1 MKKKIFIALAIV
13 IGLLFFFV
21 GLQNRTVHFPFSD
34 EGVSYSEMWEK
45 KQYSKIIDYG
55 NTVLEKNPMDR
66 NTLIFTGYAY
76 FYQGISILDMDE
88 RNSCMEKAV
97 VLLRKALLTDGKDNA
112 DVMYVLGKS
121 YYHLG
126 YYYCD
131 LAVKYLSEALRKGC
145 DSKDIYE
152 YLGLAYSKLDMS
164 DHAVENFEKSL
175 EVNPSDVLILTLAQ
189 EYIKAGNMDKAG
201 YYLDKAGTDG
211 NAVLKEKKLILQG
224 QRDLGLGEYDKALES
239 FSKVLDLNPG
249 SADAYYYT
257 GEVYEAKGDMQKA
270 KAQWRKAYNLNPEH
284 YKSKLKLFK

>member
-13 IGLLFFFV
+13 IGLLFFLI
-21 GLQNRTVHFPFSD
+21 GLQNRKVHLPFTD
-34 EGVSYSEMWEK
+34 EGVSFSEMWEK
-45 KQYSKIIDYG
+45 KQYAQIIEYG
-55 NTVLEKNPMDR
+55 NSVLEKNPMER

-76 FYQGISILDMDE
+76 FFQGSSILDMEE

-97 VLLRKALLTDGKDNA
+97 VLLRRALLTEGKENA
-112 DVMYVLGKS
+112 YVMYILGKA
-121 YYHLG
+121 YYHQG

-131 LAVKYLSEALRKGC
+131 LAVKYLEAALEKGC

-152 YLGLAYSKLDMS
+152 YLGLSYSKLDMS
-164 DHAVENFEKSL
+164 DHAVENFEKAL

-189 EYIKAGNMDKAG
+189 EYIKAGNMEKAG
-201 YYLDKAGTDG
+201 YYLDKAGSGD
-211 NAVLKEKKLILQG
+211 NAVLREKSLLLKG
-224 QRDLGLGEYDKALES
+224 QRYLGLKEYDNALES
-239 FSKVLDLNPG
+239 FSKVLELNPG

-257 GEVYEAKGDMQKA
+257 GEVYEAKGELQKA

>member
-1 MKKKIFIALAIV
+1 MKKKIFIAAAIV
-13 IGLLFFFV
+13 IGLLFFFI
-21 GLQNRTVHFPFSD
+21 GLQNRTVHLPFSD

-45 KQYSKIIDYG
+45 KQYSQIIEYG
-55 NTVLEKNPMDR
+55 SAVLEKNPMDR

-76 FYQGISILDMDE
+76 FYQGISILDMEE
-88 RNSCMEKAV
+88 RNSCMEKAA
-97 VLLRKALLTDGKDNA
+97 VLLRRALLTDGKENA
-112 DVMYVLGKS
+112 DVMYVLGKA

-131 LAVKYLSEALRKGC
+131 LAVKYLDAALQKGC

-175 EVNPSDVLILTLAQ
+175 EVNPSDVLVLTLAQ
-189 EYIKAGNMDKAG
+189 EYIKAGNMEKAG
-201 YYLDKAGTDG
+201 YYIDKAGSAD
-211 NAVLKEKKLILQG
+211 NAVLKEKRLILQG
-224 QRDLGLGEYDKALES
+224 QRYLGLKEYDKALES

-257 GEVYEAKGDMQKA
+257 GEVYEAKGDLQKA
-270 KAQWRKAYNLNPEH
+270 KVQWRKAYNLNPDH
-284 YKSKLKLFK
+284 HKSKLKLFS

>member
-1 MKKKIFIALAIV
+1 MKKKIFIAAAIV
-13 IGLLFFFV
+13 IGLLFFFI
-21 GLQNRTVHFPFSD
+21 GLQNRPVHLPFSD

-45 KQYSKIIDYG
+45 KQYSQIIEYG
-55 NTVLEKNPMDR
+55 SAVLEKNPMDR

-76 FYQGISILDMDE
+76 FYQGISILDMEE

-97 VLLRKALLTDGKDNA
+97 VLLRRSLLTDGKENA
-112 DVMYVLGKS
+112 DVMYVLGKA

-131 LAVKYLSEALRKGC
+131 LAVKYLDAALQKGC

-175 EVNPSDVLILTLAQ
+175 EVNPSDLLVLTLAQ
-189 EYIKAGNMDKAG
+189 EYIKAGNMEKAG
-201 YYLDKAGTDG
+201 YYIDKAGSAD
-211 NAVLKEKKLILQG
+211 NAVLKEKRLILQG
-224 QRDLGLGEYDKALES
+224 QCYLGLKEYDKALES

-257 GEVYEAKGDMQKA
+257 GEVYEAKGDLQKA
-270 KAQWRKAYNLNPEH
+270 KAQWRKAYNLNPDH
-284 YKSKLKLFK
+284 HKSKLKLFS

>member
-1 MKKKIFIALAIV
+1 MKKKIFIASAIV
-13 IGLLFFFV
+13 IGLLIFFF
-21 GLQNRTVHFPFSD
+21 GLQNRTVHLPFSD

-55 NTVLEKNPMDR
+55 NTVLDKNPMDR

-76 FYQGISILDMDE
+76 FYQGISILDMEE
-88 RNSCMEKAV
+88 RNACMEKSV
-97 VLLRKALLTDGKDNA
+97 VMLRKALLTDGRDNTN
-112 DVMYVLGKS
+112 VMYVLGKA

-145 DSKDIYE
+145 DSRDIYE

-175 EVNPSDVLILTLAQ
+175 EVNPSDVLTLTLAQ
-189 EYIKAGNMDKAG
+189 EYIKMGNLDKAG
-201 YYLDKAGTDG
+201 YYLDKAGTD

-224 QRDLGLGEYDKALES
+224 QRYLGLAEYDKAIEH
-239 FSKVLDLNPG
+239 FNKVLELNPG
-249 SADAYYYT
+249 SADAYYYI
-257 GEVYEAKGDMQKA
+257 GEVYEVKGDMQKA
-270 KAQWRKAYNLNPEH
+270 KAQWRKAYNLNPDH
-284 YKSKLKLFK
+284 HKAKLKLFK

>member
-1 MKKKIFIALAIV
+1 MKKKIFIAFAIV
-13 IGLLFFFV
+13 IGLLIFFF
-21 GLQNRTVHFPFSD
+21 GLQNRTVHLPFSD
-34 EGVSYSEMWEK
+34 EGISYSEMWEK

-76 FYQGISILDMDE
+76 FYQGISILDLGE
-88 RNSCMEKAV
+88 RNACMEKSV
-97 VLLRKALLTDGKDNA
+97 VMLRKALLTEGRDNTN
-112 DVMYVLGKS
+112 VMYVLGKA

-145 DSKDIYE
+145 DSRDIYE

-175 EVNPSDVLILTLAQ
+175 EVNPSDVLTLTLAQ
-189 EYIKAGNMDKAG
+189 EYIKMGNLDKAG
-201 YYLDKAGTDG
+201 YYLDKAGTD

-224 QRDLGLGEYDKALES
+224 QRYLGLAEYDKAIEH
-239 FSKVLDLNPG
+239 FNKVLELNPG
-249 SADAYYYT
+249 SSDAYYYI
-257 GEVYEAKGDMQKA
+257 GEVYEVKGDMQKA
-270 KAQWRKAYNLNPEH
+270 KVQWRKAYNLNPDH
-284 YKSKLKLFK
+284 HKAKLKLFK

>member
-1 MKKKIFIALAIV
+1 MKKKIFIAAAIV
-13 IGLLFFFV
+13 IGLLFFFI
-21 GLQNRTVHFPFSD
+21 GLQNRTVHLPFSD

-45 KQYSKIIDYG
+45 KQYSQIIEYG
-55 NTVLEKNPMDR
+55 SAVLEKNPMDR

-76 FYQGISILDMDE
+76 FYQGISILDMEE

-97 VLLRKALLTDGKDNA
+97 VLLRRALLTDGKENA
-112 DVMYVLGKS
+112 DVMYVLGKA

-131 LAVKYLSEALRKGC
+131 LAVKYLDAALQKGC

-175 EVNPSDVLILTLAQ
+175 EVNPSDVLVLTLAQ
-189 EYIKAGNMDKAG
+189 EYIKAGNMEKAG
-201 YYLDKAGTDG
+201 YYIDKAGSAD
-211 NAVLKEKKLILQG
+211 NAVLKEKRLILQG
-224 QRDLGLGEYDKALES
+224 QCYLGLKEYDKALES

-257 GEVYEAKGDMQKA
+257 GEVYEAKGDLQKA
-270 KAQWRKAYNLNPEH
+270 KAQWRKAYNLNPDH
-284 YKSKLKLFK
+284 HKSKLKLFS

>member
-1 MKKKIFIALAIV
+1 MKKKIFIAFAIV
-13 IGLLFFFV
+13 IGLLIFFF
-21 GLQNRTVHFPFSD
+21 GLQNRTVHLPFSD
-34 EGVSYSEMWEK
+34 EGISYSEMWEK

-76 FYQGISILDMDE
+76 FYQGISILDLGE
-88 RNSCMEKAV
+88 RNACMEKSV
-97 VLLRKALLTDGKDNA
+97 VMLRKALLIEGRDNTN
-112 DVMYVLGKS
+112 VMYVLGKA

-145 DSKDIYE
+145 DSRDIYE

-175 EVNPSDVLILTLAQ
+175 EVNPSDVLTLTLAQ
-189 EYIKAGNMDKAG
+189 EYIKMGNLDKAG
-201 YYLDKAGTDG
+201 YYLDKAGTD

-224 QRDLGLGEYDKALES
+224 QRYLGLAEYDKAIEH
-239 FSKVLDLNPG
+239 FNKVLELNPG
-249 SADAYYYT
+249 SSDAYYYI
-257 GEVYEAKGDMQKA
+257 GEVYEVKGDMQKA
-270 KAQWRKAYNLNPEH
+270 KVQWRKAYNLNPDH
-284 YKSKLKLFK
+284 HKAKLKLFK

>member
-1 MKKKIFIALAIV
+1 MKKKIFIATAIV
-13 IGLLFFFV
+13 IGLLFFFI
-21 GLQNRTVHFPFSD
+21 GLQNRTVHLPFSD

-45 KQYSKIIDYG
+45 KQYSQIIEYG
-55 NTVLEKNPMDR
+55 SAVLEKNPMDR

-76 FYQGISILDMDE
+76 FYQGISILDMEE

-97 VLLRKALLTDGKDNA
+97 VLLRRALLTDGKENA
-112 DVMYVLGKS
+112 DVMYVLGKA

-131 LAVKYLSEALRKGC
+131 LAVKYLDAALQKGC

-175 EVNPSDVLILTLAQ
+175 EVNPSDVLVLTLAQ
-189 EYIKAGNMDKAG
+189 EYIKAGNMEKAG
-201 YYLDKAGTDG
+201 YYIDKAGSAD
-211 NAVLKEKKLILQG
+211 NAVLKEKRLILQG
-224 QRDLGLGEYDKALES
+224 QCYLGLKEYDKALES

-257 GEVYEAKGDMQKA
+257 GEVYEAKGDLQKA
-270 KAQWRKAYNLNPEH
+270 KAQWRKAYNLNPDH
-284 YKSKLKLFK
+284 HKSKLKLFS